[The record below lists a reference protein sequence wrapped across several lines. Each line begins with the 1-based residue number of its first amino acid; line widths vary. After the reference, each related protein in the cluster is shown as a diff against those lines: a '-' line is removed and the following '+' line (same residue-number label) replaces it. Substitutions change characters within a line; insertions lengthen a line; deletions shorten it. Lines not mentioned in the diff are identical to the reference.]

1 MQFFG
6 ITERGLWFSV
16 SLSAP
21 VLETRDPVK
30 GSGTRRRTS
39 DAGLHGTSTR
49 GQLSSEILCPVMRA
63 NPPPPPLF
71 LHLSQSGECRGGS
84 NADQSQI
91 RAC

>member
-21 VLETRDPVK
+21 VLEARDPVK
-30 GSGTRRRTS
+30 SSDARRRTS

-63 NPPPPPLF
+63 NPPPPPLCF
-71 LHLSQSGECRGGS
+71 YISHRAVSAGG
-84 NADQSQI
+84 ALMQT
-91 RAC
+91 RAR

>member
-30 GSGTRRRTS
+30 SSDTRRRTS

-63 NPPPPPLF
+63 NPPPLPVFTSLT
-71 LHLSQSGECRGGS
+71 ER
-84 NADQSQI
+84 
-91 RAC
+91 